1 MKREL
6 AQHERSTITV
16 DRWITFKAPAKVAVL
31 FKELRRRLDALLIA
45 KIESPSLDF
54 SSGDHRVVS
63 TICALLRP
71 ASAHHPPAGGGAAG
85 AALSAALPVRGTPR
99 PRVPRSMSAAGRRA
113 AGSALWHWAA
123 PFACL

>member
-1 MKREL
+1 MR

-54 SSGDHRVVS
+54 SSGDHRVVA

-71 ASAHHPPAGGGAAG
+71 ATAHPPPADA
-85 AALSAALPVRGTPR
+85 
-99 PRVPRSMSAAGRRA
+99 RA
-113 AGSALWHWAA
+113 AGSALRSELPVRLRTRAA
-123 PFACL
+123 YCALQS